1 MTRSAAAAA
10 GLKFRGWPMIIQTL
24 GLGEKSARLQKHWE
38 ALYMR
43 IKERDVHDDTSGK
56 GEREHSFNFTD

>member
-43 IKERDVHDDTSGK
+43 IKERDMMILP
-56 GEREHSFNFTD
+56 ERERENTLLTD